1 MANPNLDL
9 LELSSFH
16 NALLGLLSAP
26 EREQTIRARLMQI
39 AQMKDL

>member
-1 MANPNLDL
+1 MANPDLDL

-16 NALLGLLSAP
+16 NALPGLLSDP
-26 EREQTIRARLMQI
+26 EREQNIKARLMQI